1 MEYEDEETRV
11 VNFISGMMLG
21 LAIGA
26 GAAMLLAP
34 ASGKKT
40 RKKLKKA
47 THRIRGDT
55 SNRLEG
61 LTDDV
66 RGRVDE
72 AMHGARKR
80 FS

>member
-1 MEYEDEETRV
+1 MEYDDDTRL

-26 GAAMLLAP
+26 GAAVLLAP
-34 ASGKKT
+34 ASGQKT
-40 RKKLKKA
+40 RKRLKKA
-47 THRIRGDT
+47 THRIKDGT
-55 SNRLEG
+55 SDRWEEIA
-61 LTDDV
+61 DDV
-66 RGRVDE
+66 KGRVDE